1 MGCKISSSVNAYNN
15 PKIAQL
21 RPLFES
27 LNIDEICIN
36 KLHLI
41 FAKCDISNDGMISD
55 KEMMILLKL
64 PSSPFLERVFRIFD
78 TDNSGECD
86 FKEFVLAVY
95 NFATISHE
103 NLPYFAFSLYDLD
116 NELEIKTYEVE
127 CMLKDI
133 WKQGFETNKI
143 AQNIHKELINPK
155 LFKTSMT
162 LSEFL
167 LFVRNHDRF
176 LFPITTIVT
185 RLQDAILGKKYWSK
199 QTEMRASFTNGKY
212 VKFEDL
218 LDMRYPEKDIIE
230 PQIIHPSQII
240 RRKSLQKSIGLP
252 VKPKRISANIKRT
265 TFANTSPTSKRNT
278 MRQIHLES
286 YKQ

>member
-1 MGCKISSSVNAYNN
+1 MGCKISSSVNAYND

-41 FAKCDISNDGMISD
+41 FTKCDISNDGMISD
-55 KEMMILLKL
+55 TEMMILLKL
-64 PSSPFLERVFRIFD
+64 QPSPFLERVFRIFD

-86 FKEFVLAVY
+86 FKEFVLAIY

-133 WKQGFETNKI
+133 WKQDLLGKNKI

-162 LSEFL
+162 LTEFL

-199 QTEMRASFTNGKY
+199 QTEMRASFTDGKY

-218 LDMRYPEKDIIE
+218 LDKRYPEKDIIE

-252 VKPKRISANIKRT
+252 VKPKKISANIKRT
-265 TFANTSPTSKRNT
+265 TVLSPTSKRNT
-278 MRQIHLES
+278 VRQIHLES